1 MTIQETIQKIFEK
14 QKEVSALEDAFE
26 LIKALEQTDF
36 SAAHRLNKTVR
47 KKSVAFLRQDG
58 MSLTDLDRAYQLQKK
73 TLLFDAPHEFDAY
86 LQYVEWGREPQ
97 KKFYVPRRKVLKT
110 IVDDLQDLA
119 DDRLDF
125 LAISLPPR
133 VGKSTLG
140 IFYLTWLMGRNPD
153 SANAVGGHSS
163 ILTNGFYDEILNII
177 TDRSTYLF
185 SDVFPTARLVDKSAK
200 ETTINL
206 KSKKRFATVSCRGI
220 DGTWTGAIEV
230 GNNGVLYCDDLIED
244 LEEALNPIRLQ
255 NKYNAY
261 LNQMKDRKKGSAKE
275 LHIGTRWST
284 ADIIGR
290 INEQYTNNPRYR
302 FRVIPALNEQNES
315 NFDYPYGLG
324 FNTAYYLDMKESIDD
339 ATWNAKY
346 QGAPYVREGLLFPLD
361 ELRRYF
367 ELPGEP
373 DAIMGI
379 CDTKDKGTDY
389 AFLPA
394 MYQYGND
401 YYMEDCICDNG
412 EPSIV
417 ETRLAEILIRHK
429 VKMCRFESNSA
440 GGKVAEKI
448 QGMVKERGGI
458 THITTKYTTANKETK
473 IIINSDWIK
482 KHVLFR
488 DDTIISKGGEYA
500 KALKFLGTYS
510 MAGKNPHDDVPDGLA
525 MFAEFVQSLAVNSA
539 EVFQRPF

>member
-1 MTIQETIQKIFEK
+1 MTIRDTIQKIFET
-14 QKEVSALEDAFE
+14 QKEVSAFEDAFE
-26 LIKALEQTDF
+26 LIKALEQTEF
-36 SAAHRLNKTVR
+36 SAAHELNKVVR

-58 MSLTDLDRAYQLQKK
+58 MSLTDLDRAYHLQKK

-290 INEQYTNNPRYR
+290 INEQYTDNPRYR

-315 NFDYPYGLG
+315 DFDYPYGLG

-448 QGMVKERGGI
+448 QGMVKECGGI

-488 DDTIISKGGEYA
+488 DDTVISKGGEYA

>member
-1 MTIQETIQKIFEK
+1 MTIQDTIQKIFET
-14 QKEVSALEDAFE
+14 QKEVSAFEDAFE

-36 SAAHRLNKTVR
+36 SAAHGLNKTVR

-110 IVDDLQDLA
+110 IVDDMQDLA

-290 INEQYTNNPRYR
+290 INEQYTDNPRYR

-417 ETRLAEILIRHK
+417 ETRLAKILITHK

-488 DDTIISKGGEYA
+488 DDTVISKGGEYA

>member
-1 MTIQETIQKIFEK
+1 MTIQQTIEKIITH
-14 QKEVSALEDAFE
+14 KEISALEDAFE
-26 LIKALEQTDF
+26 LIKVLEQTDF
-36 SAAHRLNKTVR
+36 DKAHEFNKTIR
-47 KKSVAFLRQDG
+47 RESVGLIRQYG
-58 MSLTDLDRAYQLQKK
+58 LALSEVERCYLLQKK
-73 TLLFDAPHEFDAY
+73 SLLLDAPHELDAY
-86 LQYVEWGREPQ
+86 LQYVEWNREPQ
-97 KKFYVPRRKVLKT
+97 KKFYVPRRKVLKP
-110 IVDDLQDLA
+110 IVDDMQDLA
-119 DDRLDF
+119 DGKLDF
-125 LAISLPPR
+125 LAVSLPPR

-153 SANAVGGHSS
+153 SANAVGGHSG
-163 ILTNGFYDEILNII
+163 ILTGGFYDEILNII
-177 TDRSTYLF
+177 TDKSSYLF
-185 SDVFPTARLVDKSAK
+185 ADVFPLSPLVDKSAK

-206 KSKKRFATVSCRGI
+206 KSKKRFSTVTCRGI

-230 GNNGVLYCDDLIED
+230 GNDSVLYCDDLIED

-290 INEQYTNNPRYR
+290 IAEQYADNERYR
-302 FRVIPALNEQNES
+302 FRVIPALDESGES
-315 NFDYPYGLG
+315 NFDFPYDLG
-324 FNTAYYLDMKESIDD
+324 FSTAYYLDMKESIDD

-346 QGAPYVREGLLFPLD
+346 QGCPYVREGLLFPLD
-361 ELRRYF
+361 GLRRYF
-367 ELPGEP
+367 ELPSVEP
-373 DAIMGI
+373 DAILGI

-389 AFLPA
+389 AFLPV
-394 MYQYGND
+394 MYQYGAD

-417 ETRLAEILIRHK
+417 EARLSEILLRHR

-448 QGMVKERGGI
+448 QGMVKNQGGI

-482 KHVLFR
+482 KHCLFK
-488 DDTIISKGGEYA
+488 DDTVIAKNSEHA
-500 KALKFLGTYS
+500 KALRFLGTYT

-525 MFAEFVQSLAVNSA
+525 MFAEFVQSLMANSV
-539 EVFQRPF
+539 EVFKRPF

>member
-1 MTIQETIQKIFEK
+1 MTIQQTIDKIIVL
-14 QKEVSALEDAFE
+14 KEISALEDAFE

-36 SAAHRLNKTVR
+36 DLAHEYNKIIRRQSGVM
-47 KKSVAFLRQDG
+47 LRQSG
-58 MSLTDLDRAYQLQKK
+58 ISITNVERCYVLQKK
-73 TLLFDAPHEFDAY
+73 SLLFDAPHDFDAY
-86 LQYVEWGREPQ
+86 LQYLEWDREPQ
-97 KKFYVPRRKVLKT
+97 KKFYIPRRKVLKT
-110 IVDDLQDLA
+110 IVDDMQDLA
-119 DDRLDF
+119 EGKLDF
-125 LAISLPPR
+125 LAVSLPPR

-153 SANAVGGHSS
+153 SANAVGGHSG
-163 ILTNGFYDEILNII
+163 ILTGGFYDEILNII
-177 TDRSTYLF
+177 TDKSTYLF
-185 SDVFPTARLVDKSAK
+185 SDVFPLSPLVDKSAK

-230 GNNGVLYCDDLIED
+230 GNDSVLYCDDLIED

-290 INEQYTNNPRYR
+290 ISEQYEGNERYR
-302 FRVIPALNEQNES
+302 FRVIPALNESGKS
-315 NFDYPYGLG
+315 NFDYPYELG
-324 FNTAYYLDMKESIDD
+324 FSTAYYLDMKESIDD
-339 ATWNAKY
+339 ATWSAKY
-346 QGAPYVREGLLFPLD
+346 QGCPYVREGLLFPLD

-367 ELPGEP
+367 ELPIGEP
-373 DAIMGI
+373 DAILGI

-389 AFLPA
+389 AFLPV
-394 MYQYGND
+394 MYQYGAD

-412 EPSIV
+412 EPGIV

-448 QGMVKERGGI
+448 QGIVKERGGI
-458 THITTKYTTANKETK
+458 AHITTKYTTANKETK

-482 KHVLFR
+482 KHVLFK
-488 DDTIISKGGEYA
+488 DDTVIGKNGEYA
-500 KALKFLGTYS
+500 KALRFLGTYT
-510 MAGKNPHDDVPDGLA
+510 MAGKNPHDDVCDGLA
-525 MFAEFVQSLAVNSA
+525 MFAEFVQSLTANIV
-539 EVFQRPF
+539 EVFKRPF

>member
-1 MTIQETIQKIFEK
+1 MTIQETIQKIFET
-14 QKEVSALEDAFE
+14 QKEVSAFEDAFE

-36 SAAHRLNKTVR
+36 SAAHGLNKTVR

-110 IVDDLQDLA
+110 IVDDMQDLA

-290 INEQYTNNPRYR
+290 INEQYTDNPRYR

-389 AFLPA
+389 AFLPT

-417 ETRLAEILIRHK
+417 EIRLAEILIRHK

-488 DDTIISKGGEYA
+488 DDTVISKGGEYA